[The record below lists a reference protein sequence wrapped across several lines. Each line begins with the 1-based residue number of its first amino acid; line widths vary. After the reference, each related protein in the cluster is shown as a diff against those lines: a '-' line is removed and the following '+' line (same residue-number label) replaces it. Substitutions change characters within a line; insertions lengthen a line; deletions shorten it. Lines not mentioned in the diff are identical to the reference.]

1 MRRFA
6 GRAATRWLG
15 SGLIVGV
22 LGATGCSDDT
32 PHSSAHSAGA
42 AGTPSS
48 GNGGGHP
55 TVGGSSSGH
64 AGEPGN
70 AGQGT
75 NVDAGAGGGSDATP
89 TAAHDLVIYGC
100 TSAGVIAAVQAK
112 QMKKSVILVCPE
124 TYLGGL
130 TTQGLGWTDTGDN
143 SVIGGLSRDFYAR
156 IKQAYDDDARWKQ
169 QTKASYSHYDANAD
183 SMWVFEPHV
192 ADEIFEAYVTDNALD
207 VRRDEWL
214 DRGQGVEKDGA
225 RITAITTLSGA
236 RYAGSVFIDASYEG
250 DLMAAAGVSYAV
262 GREANATYGETLDG
276 VETAAASGHQFATKI
291 SPYVVEGDPTSG
303 LLPRVSGDAPGVDG
317 QGDKRVQAYNYRV
330 CMTNDASNKI
340 PFAKP
345 DGYDPKQYEILLR
358 TLLAGSQHVFGKF
371 DPAPNKKTDTNNSG
385 PFSTDDIG
393 MNYDYP
399 EASYEVRKAILL
411 EHETYQKGYFYFI
424 ANDPRVP
431 ADVRTKMATWG
442 LAKDEFADNGGWPKQ
457 IYVREARRMLSD
469 FVMTEKHLRG
479 TTATPEPIGM
489 GSYNM
494 DSHHTQR
501 YVVHDPAG
509 DYVRNEGD
517 VEVNPGA
524 PYPISYRAIVPKK
537 TEASNLIVPVCL
549 SSSHIAYGSIRMEP
563 VFMILGQSAATAA
576 VLALDAGVAV
586 QDVPYADLHTRLWAD
601 KQVLGGG
608 STPGDFE
615 GTVVDDS
622 LATLTGA
629 WTTAAATKPF
639 VGAGYQHDGDA
650 AKGTKTARFVATL
663 PNAGHYEVRLAYTT
677 NANRATNVPVTI
689 EHMAGTANLV
699 VNQQTPPTVA
709 GVFAVLG
716 DYDFGTSA
724 AVAVSTTGTNG
735 YVIIDAVQF
744 VAQ

>member
-1 MRRFA
+1 MRRSAVCARSLLAVALLA
-6 GRAATRWLG
+6 GAF
-15 SGLIVGV
+15 S
-22 LGATGCSDDT
+22 ATGCGDEA
-32 PHSSAHSAGA
+32 SSGNKAGAGA
-42 AGTPSS
+42 AGLAS
-48 GNGGGHP
+48 GGTAH
-55 TVGGSSSGH
+55 GGSASNPAGQPSTS
-64 AGEPGN
+64 AGEPGSPIDGN
-70 AGQGT
+70 
-75 NVDAGAGGGSDATP
+75 AGAGGSGDATP
-89 TAAHDLVIYGC
+89 GEAHDIVIYGC
-100 TSAGVIAAVQAK
+100 TSAGVIAAVQAT
-112 QMKKSVILVCPE
+112 QMQKSVILVCPE
-124 TYLGGL
+124 KYLGGL

-143 SVIGGLSRDFYAR
+143 SVIGGLSRNFYAR
-156 IKQAYDDDARWKQ
+156 IKKAYDDDARWKQ
-169 QTKASYSHYDANAD
+169 QTKASYSHYSATAD

-192 ADEIFEAYVTDNALD
+192 AEELFEAFVTENKLD

-214 DRGQGVEKDGA
+214 DRANGVEKDGA
-225 RITAITTLSGA
+225 SITAITTLSGA
-236 RYAGSVFIDASYEG
+236 RYAGRIFIDASYEG
-250 DLMAAAGVSYAV
+250 DMMAAAGVSYAV

-276 VETAAASGHQFATKI
+276 VETAAASGHQFTTKI
-291 SPYVVEGDPTSG
+291 SPYVVEGDPKSG
-303 LLPRVSGDAPGVDG
+303 LLPRVSADPPGVDG
-317 QGDKRVQAYNYRV
+317 QGDKRVQAYTYRV
-330 CMTNDASNKI
+330 CMTNDATNRI

-345 DGYDPKQYEILLR
+345 AGYDAKQYEILLR

-399 EASYEVRKAILL
+399 EASYEARKAILL

-442 LAKDEFADNGGWPKQ
+442 LAKDEFTDNGGWPKQ

-501 YVVHDPAG
+501 YVVHDAAG

-517 VEVNPGA
+517 VQVNPGA

-537 TEASNLIVPVCL
+537 TEAVNLIVPVCL

-586 QDVPYADLHTRLWAD
+586 QDITYADLRTRLLAD
-601 KQVLGGG
+601 KQVLGN
-608 STPGDFE
+608 SMVPDNFE

-622 LATLTGA
+622 VATLTGA
-629 WTTAAATKPF
+629 WTAAAATKPF

-663 PNAGHYEVRLAYTT
+663 PKAGHYEVRLAYT
-677 NANRATNVPVTI
+677 NNVNRATNVPVTI
-689 EHMAGTANLV
+689 EHSAGTANVV

-724 AVAVSTTGTNG
+724 AVQVSTTGTNG

-744 VAQ
+744 VAK